1 MGTRHWLCTDGQSTG
16 GKALLITLAVVAL
29 FVSVANSAA
38 VMSVDLGSEWMK
50 VGVVSPGVPMEIAL
64 NKESKRKTPTTIAFR
79 NGDRVF
85 GEDAQTLGVRFPSN
99 SFGYLVDLLGKTI
112 DNPMVDL
119 YRKRFPYYDIV
130 EDPVRKT
137 VVFRVGEDQYTI
149 EELIAQLLQVA
160 KSYAEDSTGQLITEC
175 VLIVP
180 GFFGQAERTALVSA
194 ARLANLKVLQLINDY
209 TAVALNYG
217 IFRRK
222 EINETAQYFL
232 FYDMGA
238 YKTSA
243 AVVSYQLVKDKATR
257 ETHPVVQVLGVGFDR
272 TLGGLEMQVRLR
284 DYLGKEFNKMGKTKT
299 DVFSNP
305 RAMAK
310 LFKEAGRLKNVLSAN
325 TEHYAQIEGLLD
337 EQDFRL
343 LVTREQFEGL
353 NKDLYE
359 RVTAPLDKALAASG
373 LALDV
378 INQVVLFGGN
388 TRVPKMQDILSSH
401 IGQPLAKNLNA
412 DEAACMGAVYRAAD
426 LATGFKVKKFITK
439 DAVLFPIQVVFD
451 REGESGA
458 MRQVRRTL
466 FGAMNS
472 YPQKKVITFNKHTDD
487 FEFTVQYAELE
498 SLLKDEAGTL
508 GSIELARVKLSEVAK
523 KLKSSVAENVE
534 SKGIK
539 AHFMLDDSGIFSLA
553 NVELVLEKTV
563 TKEDDEDES
572 TFQKIGN
579 TISKLFSGDSTDK
592 SEKVTEG
599 AEKTEE
605 DESADGG
612 KDAKDGEKEPEAGD
626 KQSTKDKE
634 ADAAKDTKADGKEG
648 AAGAGEA
655 GKKPEEGG
663 AEAKNATAKP
673 KIVTLKEPIPS
684 KVELTYVA
692 PLDGDLFEASAKR
705 LSALDELDKAKKR
718 RETALNAL
726 ESFVID
732 AQVKMDEQ
740 EYASCATEEEIAT
753 IRARCSEISEWL
765 YEDGTDADAET
776 YETKL
781 EDLRA
786 VANEVYAR
794 HWEHEERP
802 QALNAL
808 KQMINGS
815 EGFLRNARNLTKDS
829 NPEKDVFTAVE
840 IETLEKAIRNTIEWR
855 DTEVAEQEKLARNEP
870 VRLTVKD
877 ITDRM
882 GMLDREVKYLV
893 NKLKL
898 WRPKIKPTPP
908 PKPEKTTGKE
918 GEKEEAAA
926 TGEEKPVEEP
936 VLEQTPEK
944 DGTTETEPEE
954 PTVEEIDPTATRKDG
969 EEGGDH
975 TEL

>member
-1 MGTRHWLCTDGQSTG
+1 MVVPRHSLLVLLGT
-16 GKALLITLAVVAL
+16 ALLLATFAS
-29 FVSVANSAA
+29 FAHGAA

-64 NKESKRKTPTTIAFR
+64 NKESKRKTPSTIAFR

-85 GEDAQTLGVRFPSN
+85 GEDAQTLGVRFPAN
-99 SFGYLVDLLGKTI
+99 SFAYLIDLLGKTI
-112 DNPMVDL
+112 DNPMVEL

-130 EDPVRKT
+130 EDPKRKT
-137 VVFRVGEDQYTI
+137 VVFRAGEEQFTI

-160 KSYAEDSTGQLITEC
+160 KVYAEDSTSQTITEC

-257 ETHPVVQVLGVGFDR
+257 ETHPVVQVLGVGYDR
-272 TLGGLEMQVRLR
+272 TLGGLEMQIRLR
-284 DYLGKEFNKMGKTKT
+284 DFLGQEFNKLGKTKT

-343 LVTREQFEGL
+343 LVTREQFEKL
-353 NKDLYE
+353 CSDLYD
-359 RVTAPLDKALAASG
+359 RVTAPLDKALAGAG

-388 TRVPKMQDILSSH
+388 TRVPKMQDILRAH
-401 IGQPLAKNLNA
+401 IGQELAKNINA

-451 REGESGA
+451 REGDSGA
-458 MRQVRRTL
+458 LRQVRRTL

-498 SLLKDEAGTL
+498 SVLGKNANTL
-508 GSIELARVKLSEVAK
+508 GSTDLARVKLSEVAK
-523 KLKSSVAENVE
+523 KLKANTAADNVE

-539 AHFMLDDSGIFSLA
+539 AHFVLDDSGIFSLA
-553 NVELVLEKTV
+553 NVELVLEKTL
-563 TKEDDEDES
+563 TKGEEEEDGDES

-579 TISKLFSGDSTDK
+579 TISKLFSGDADDKPTATTESKSTAGGDSESESPEEAEPAKGEETADK
-592 SEKVTEG
+592 GAAKEK
-599 AEKTEE
+599 EKGTGETTT
-605 DESADGG
+605 
-612 KDAKDGEKEPEAGD
+612 KDAKSETNGTVTGDEA
-626 KQSTKDKE
+626 
-634 ADAAKDTKADGKEG
+634 
-648 AAGAGEA
+648 
-655 GKKPEEGG
+655 
-663 AEAKNATAKP
+663 AKNATAKP
-673 KIVTLKEPIPS
+673 KIVTLKETIPS
-684 KVELTYVA
+684 KVELTYLA
-692 PLDGDLFEASAKR
+692 PLDGESYEASAKR
-705 LSALDELDKAKKR
+705 LSALDAVDNAKKR

-732 AQVKMDEQ
+732 AQVKLDEE
-740 EYASCATEEEIAT
+740 EYASCGTPEEIET
-753 IRARCSEISEWL
+753 IRKRCSELSDWL
-765 YEDGTDADAET
+765 YEDGADADAET
-776 YETKL
+776 YEKKL
-781 EDLRA
+781 EELRG

-794 HWEHEERP
+794 HWEHNERP
-802 QALNAL
+802 DALDAL

-815 EGFLRNARNLTKDS
+815 EAFLRNAKNFTKDV
-829 NPEKDVFTAVE
+829 NPEKDVFTVVE

-855 DTEVAEQEKLARNEP
+855 DTEVAEQEKQPRNVA

-882 GMLDREVKYLV
+882 AMLDREVKYLV

-898 WRPKIKPTPP
+898 WRPKVKPTKP
-908 PKPEKTTGKE
+908 PKPEKTTSTEADGDSSSDSKE
-918 GEKEEAAA
+918 SAEE
-926 TGEEKPVEEP
+926 
-936 VLEQTPEK
+936 VLEQTPVKE
-944 DGTTETEPEE
+944 EQEE
-954 PTVEEIDPTATRKDG
+954 PVVGDGGSDKTEETVETIDPTATKKDKVAA
-969 EEGGDH
+969 EGDH

>member
-1 MGTRHWLCTDGQSTG
+1 MGTRHRLHTDGETG
-16 GKALLITLAVVAL
+16 GRALLVTLSVVAL
-29 FVSVANSAA
+29 FASVANSAA

-130 EDPVRKT
+130 EDPARKT

-243 AVVSYQLVKDKATR
+243 AVVSYQLAKDKATR

-353 NKDLYE
+353 CKDLYD

-373 LALDV
+373 LAMDV

-388 TRVPKMQDILSSH
+388 TRVPKMQDILRSH
-401 IGQPLAKNLNA
+401 IGQELAKNLNA

-498 SLLKDEAGTL
+498 SVLKDDTGTL
-508 GSIELARVKLSEVAK
+508 GSIDLARVKLSEVAK

-592 SEKVTEG
+592 PEKVTEG
-599 AEKTEE
+599 AEKEE
-605 DESADGG
+605 DESADGAKEG
-612 KDAKDGEKEPEAGD
+612 KDAKDGEQEPASAGD
-626 KQSTKDKE
+626 KQSTKDKD
-634 ADAAKDTKADGKEG
+634 ADASADTKADSKE
-648 AAGAGEA
+648 GAGEA
-655 GKKPEEGG
+655 GKKTEDGS
-663 AEAKNATAKP
+663 AEAKNATVKP
-673 KIVTLKEPIPS
+673 KIVTLKETIPS

-705 LSALDELDKAKKR
+705 LSALDEIDNAKKR

-732 AQVKMDEQ
+732 AQVKLDEK
-740 EYASCATEEEIAT
+740 EYASCATEDEIAT
-753 IRARCSEISEWL
+753 IRKRCSEISEWL
-765 YEDGTDADAET
+765 YEDGTDADAVT

-781 EDLRA
+781 EELRS

-815 EGFLRNARNLTKDS
+815 EGFLRNARNLTKDA

-855 DTEVAEQEKLARNEP
+855 DTEVAEQEKLARNVP

-898 WRPKIKPTPP
+898 WRPKVKPTPP
-908 PKPEKTTGKE
+908 PKPEKTADKKE
-918 GEKEEAAA
+918 GEKEEA
-926 TGEEKPVEEP
+926 TGEKKPDEP

-944 DGTTETEPEE
+944 DATTETEAEE
-954 PTVEEIDPTATRKDG
+954 PTVEDIDPTATRNDG

>member
-1 MGTRHWLCTDGQSTG
+1 MGTRHWLPSDGRM
-16 GKALLITLAVVAL
+16 LLIVLPMVVAL
-29 FVSVANSAA
+29 FGTLANSAA

-99 SFGYLVDLLGKTI
+99 SFGYLTDLLGKTV

-130 EDPVRKT
+130 ADPVRRT
-137 VVFRVGEDQYTI
+137 VVFRSGEEQYTI

-180 GFFGQAERTALVSA
+180 GFYGQAERTALVAA

-257 ETHPVVQVLGVGFDR
+257 ETHPVVQVLGVGYDR

-284 DYLGKEFNKMGKTKT
+284 DYLGREFNKMGKTKT
-299 DVFSNP
+299 DVFTNP

-343 LVTREQFEGL
+343 LVKREQFEEL
-353 NKDLYE
+353 CKDLYE
-359 RVTAPLDKALAASG
+359 RVTAPLDKALAVSG

-388 TRVPKMQDILSSH
+388 TRVPKVQDILRTH
-401 IGQPLAKNLNA
+401 IGQELAKNLNA

-458 MRQVRRTL
+458 TRQVRRTL
-466 FGAMNS
+466 FGSMNS

-487 FEFTVQYAELE
+487 FEFTVQYAELDAV
-498 SLLKDEAGTL
+498 LKGDTETL
-508 GSIELARVKLSEVAK
+508 GSPDLARVRLSEVAK
-523 KLKSSVAENVE
+523 RLKASVADNVE

-539 AHFMLDDSGIFSLA
+539 AHFLLDDSGIFSLA

-563 TKEDDEDES
+563 TKEEEDEDES

-579 TISKLFSGDSTDK
+579 TISKLFSGDSADK
-592 SEKVTEG
+592 PAEEKPPT
-599 AEKTEE
+599 
-605 DESADGG
+605 
-612 KDAKDGEKEPEAGD
+612 
-626 KQSTKDKE
+626 
-634 ADAAKDTKADGKEG
+634 
-648 AAGAGEA
+648 
-655 GKKPEEGG
+655 EGG
-663 AEAKNATAKP
+663 AEAKEEEEPASGKEGKESAEEEQQQQQQEGKKQSAKDKEADDGAKDAKPEAGEPTDKKAADEGTEAKNATVKP

-684 KVELTYVA
+684 KVELAYVV
-692 PLDGDLFEASAKR
+692 PLDGELFDASAKR
-705 LSALDELDKAKKR
+705 LSALDEVDKAKKR

-726 ESFVID
+726 ESYVID
-732 AQVKMDEQ
+732 AQVKLDEQ
-740 EYASCATEEEIAT
+740 EYASCATETEIET
-753 IRARCSEISEWL
+753 IRKRCGEISEWL
-765 YEDGTDADAET
+765 YEDGSDADAET

-781 EDLRA
+781 EELRG

-794 HWEHEERP
+794 HWEHQERP
-802 QALNAL
+802 IALNAL

-815 EGFLRNARNLTKDS
+815 EGFLRSARNLTKDT

-840 IETLEKAIRNTIEWR
+840 IETLEKAIRITVEWR
-855 DTEVAEQEKLARNEP
+855 DTEVAEQEKLARNAP

-882 GMLDREVKYLV
+882 GLLDREVKYLV

-898 WRPKIKPTPP
+898 WRPKVKPTPP
-908 PKPEKTTGKE
+908 PKPEKTTAGKKE
-918 GEKEEAAA
+918 GEQKEEASSS
-926 TGEEKPVEEP
+926 EEQPGSEP

-944 DGTTETEPEE
+944 DADETEEGAA
-954 PTVEEIDPTATRKDG
+954 IDPTATQQDRTG
-969 EEGGDH
+969 ESGDH

>member
-1 MGTRHWLCTDGQSTG
+1 MGTRHRMCTTG
-16 GKALLITLAVVAL
+16 GHTGRMVLLVTLSVVAL
-29 FVSVANSAA
+29 FVTVANSAA

-99 SFGYLVDLLGKTI
+99 SFGYLVDLIGKTI

-119 YRKRFPYYDIV
+119 YRKRFPYYEIV
-130 EDPVRKT
+130 EDPVRRT
-137 VVFRVGEDQYTI
+137 VVFRVGEERYTI

-160 KSYAEDSTGQLITEC
+160 KTYAEDSTGQPITEC

-180 GFFGQAERTALVSA
+180 GFYGQAERTALVSA

-243 AVVSYQLVKDKATR
+243 AVVSYQLAKDKATR

-284 DYLGKEFNKMGKTKT
+284 DYLGQEFNKLGKTKT
-299 DVFSNP
+299 DVFTNP

-343 LVTREQFEGL
+343 LVSREQLEGL
-353 NKDLYE
+353 CKDLYD

-388 TRVPKMQDILSSH
+388 TRVPKVQDILRSH
-401 IGQPLAKNLNA
+401 IGQELAKNLNA

-458 MRQVRRTL
+458 TRQVRRTL
-466 FGAMNS
+466 FGSMNS

-487 FEFTVQYAELE
+487 FEFTVQYAELDSVLRGE
-498 SLLKDEAGTL
+498 TGTL
-508 GSIELARVKLSEVAK
+508 GSVDLARVKLSEVAK
-523 KLKSSVAENVE
+523 KLKTNVVENVE

-563 TKEDDEDES
+563 TREEDEDES

-592 SEKVTEG
+592 PAEKVTEG
-599 AEKTEE
+599 GAEKEE
-605 DESADGG
+605 DETTDG
-612 KDAKDGEKEPEAGD
+612 KDAKDGKDSEEQD
-626 KQSTKDKE
+626 KRPAKDKE
-634 ADAAKDTKADGKEG
+634 ADASKDAKKEG
-648 AAGAGEA
+648 STGGESE
-655 GKKPEEGG
+655 KKTDE
-663 AEAKNATAKP
+663 ADADAKNATVKP
-673 KIVTLKEPIPS
+673 KIVTLKETIPS
-684 KVELTYVA
+684 KVELTYVV
-692 PLDGDLFEASAKR
+692 PLEGDLFDASAKR
-705 LSALDELDKAKKR
+705 MAALDEVDNAKKR

-732 AQVKMDEQ
+732 AQVKMDEE
-740 EYASCATEEEIAT
+740 EYASCATEDEIAS
-753 IRARCSEISEWL
+753 IRKRCGEISEWL
-765 YEDGTDADAET
+765 YEDGSDADADT
-776 YETKL
+776 YEKKL
-781 EDLRA
+781 EELRT

-794 HWEHEERP
+794 HWEHQERP

-840 IETLEKAIRNTIEWR
+840 IETLEKAIRSTIEWR
-855 DTEVAEQEKLARNEP
+855 DTEVAEQEKLARNVA

-898 WRPKIKPTPP
+898 WRPKVKPTPP
-908 PKPEKTTGKE
+908 PKPEKTAKE
-918 GEKEEAAA
+918 GEKEE
-926 TGEEKPVEEP
+926 TSGEEKSDEP

-944 DGTTETEPEE
+944 DATESGGSEDGGA
-954 PTVEEIDPTATRKDG
+954 TVEDIEPTATRKEHEG

>member
-1 MGTRHWLCTDGQSTG
+1 MVGTRHRLLG
-16 GKALLITLAVVAL
+16 GGGVLLLGMVVLATFAAVAHG
-29 FVSVANSAA
+29 AA
-38 VMSVDLGSEWMK
+38 VMSIDLGSEWMK

-85 GEDAQTLGVRFPSN
+85 GEDAQTLGVRFPAN
-99 SFGYLVDLLGKTI
+99 SYGYLIDLLGKTI

-137 VVFRVGEDQYTI
+137 VVFRAGEEQFTI

-160 KSYAEDSTGQLITEC
+160 KGYAEESTGQIITEC

-180 GFFGQAERTALVSA
+180 GFFGQAERTALLSA

-243 AVVSYQLVKDKATR
+243 AVVSYQLVKDKNTR

-284 DYLGKEFNKMGKTKT
+284 DFLGKEFNKMGKTKT
-299 DVFSNP
+299 DVFGNP

-343 LVTREQFEGL
+343 AVTREQFEL
-353 NKDLYE
+353 LCKDLYE

-373 LALDV
+373 LTLDV

-388 TRVPKMQDILSSH
+388 TRVPKVQDILRAH
-401 IGQPLAKNLNA
+401 IGQELAKNLNA

-451 REGESGA
+451 REGDSGS

-487 FEFTVQYAELE
+487 FQFTVQYAELE
-498 SLLKDEAGTL
+498 SVLGSEANTL
-508 GSIELARVKLSEVAK
+508 GSQDLARVELSEVSK
-523 KLKSSVAENVE
+523 KLKAGVTENVE

-539 AHFMLDDSGIFSLA
+539 AHFVLDDSGIFSLA
-553 NVELVLEKTV
+553 HVELVLERTV
-563 TKEDDEDES
+563 TKEEEDGDES

-579 TISKLFSGDSTDK
+579 TISKLFSGDST
-592 SEKVTEG
+592 EKPTEKATPEAEEKPEEVA
-599 AEKTEE
+599 AEK
-605 DESADGG
+605 DSS
-612 KDAKDGEKEPEAGD
+612 AKDSEEQAD
-626 KQSTKDKE
+626 KKSTKDKE
-634 ADAAKDTKADGKEG
+634 GGESKDSKAENGTS
-648 AAGAGEA
+648 APGEE
-655 GKKPEEGG
+655 KKLEEG
-663 AEAKNATAKP
+663 AEAKNDTVKP
-673 KIVTLKEPIPS
+673 KIVTVKEPIPS
-684 KVELTYVA
+684 KVKLTYVS
-692 PLDGDLFEASAKR
+692 PLEGDLFEASAKR
-705 LSALDELDKAKKR
+705 LGDLDKVDQAKKR

-732 AQVKMDEQ
+732 AQVKLDEE
-740 EYASCATEEEIAT
+740 EYASCGTAEEIET
-753 IRARCSEISEWL
+753 IRTRCGEISEWL
-765 YEDGTDADAET
+765 YEDGSDADAET
-776 YETKL
+776 YERKL
-781 EDLRA
+781 EELRT

-794 HWEHEERP
+794 HWEHRERP
-802 QALNAL
+802 DALNAL

-815 EGFLRNARNLTKDS
+815 EAFLNDAKNLTKDV
-829 NPEKDVFTAVE
+829 NPEKDVFTPVE
-840 IETLEKAIRNTIEWR
+840 IETLEKAIRGTIEWR
-855 DTEVAEQEKLARNEP
+855 DAEVEEQSKLARNAP

-882 GMLDREVKYLV
+882 AMLDREVKYLV

-898 WRPKIKPTPP
+898 WRPKVKPTPP
-908 PKPEKTTGKE
+908 PKPEKTVGGEETEKEENEKE
-918 GEKEEAAA
+918 GEAKEEEQEA
-926 TGEEKPVEEP
+926 KPDE

-944 DGTTETEPEE
+944 DEE
-954 PTVEEIDPTATRKDG
+954 ASESTGEKIDPTTTQTSKAEDG
-969 EEGGDH
+969 EEH

>member
-1 MGTRHWLCTDGQSTG
+1 MGTRHRMCTDGHAG
-16 GKALLITLAVVAL
+16 GMVLLVTLTVVAL
-29 FVSVANSAA
+29 FASVANSAA

-130 EDPVRKT
+130 EDPVRRT
-137 VVFRVGEDQYTI
+137 VVFRAGDERYTI

-160 KSYAEDSTGQLITEC
+160 KTYAEDSTGQLITEC

-180 GFFGQAERTALVSA
+180 GFYGQAERTALVSA

-243 AVVSYQLVKDKATR
+243 AVVSYQLAKDKATR

-284 DYLGKEFNKMGKTKT
+284 DYLGQEFNKLGKTKT
-299 DVFSNP
+299 DVFTNP

-353 NKDLYE
+353 CKDLYE

-388 TRVPKMQDILSSH
+388 TRVPKVQDILRSH
-401 IGQPLAKNLNA
+401 IGQELAKNLNA

-498 SLLKDEAGTL
+498 SVLKGETQTL
-508 GSIELARVKLSEVAK
+508 GSVDLARVKLSEVAK
-523 KLKSSVAENVE
+523 KLKANVAENVE

-563 TKEDDEDES
+563 TREEEEDES

-592 SEKVTEG
+592 PTADKVTEG
-599 AEKTEE
+599 GAEKED
-605 DESADGG
+605 DESAEGKESKDEKEADEQEKPSSKDKESDAS
-612 KDAKDGEKEPEAGD
+612 KDAKP
-626 KQSTKDKE
+626 
-634 ADAAKDTKADGKEG
+634 DGKEG
-648 AAGAGEA
+648 STGGDGE
-655 GKKPEEGG
+655 KKQDEGT
-663 AEAKNATAKP
+663 EAKNATVKP
-673 KIVTLKEPIPS
+673 KIVTLKESIPS
-684 KVELTYVA
+684 KVELTYVV
-692 PLDGDLFEASAKR
+692 PLEGELFDASAKR
-705 LSALDELDKAKKR
+705 MAALDEVDNAKKR

-732 AQVKMDEQ
+732 AQVKLDEE
-740 EYASCATEEEIAT
+740 EYASCATEEEIAS
-753 IRARCSEISEWL
+753 IRQRCGEISEWL
-765 YEDGTDADAET
+765 YEDGSDADAET
-776 YETKL
+776 YEKKL
-781 EDLRA
+781 EELRA

-815 EGFLRNARNLTKDS
+815 EGFLRNARNLTKDA

-840 IETLEKAIRNTIEWR
+840 IETLEKAIRSTIEWR
-855 DTEVAEQEKLARNEP
+855 DTEVAEQEKLARNVP

-898 WRPKIKPTPP
+898 WRPKVKPTPP
-908 PKPEKTTGKE
+908 PKPEKTTSGKE
-918 GEKEEAAA
+918 GEKEE
-926 TGEEKPVEEP
+926 TTSEEKADGEPP

-944 DGTTETEPEE
+944 DGSDDAEA
-954 PTVEEIDPTATRKDG
+954 TVEEIDPTATQKEQPG